1 MNDDRNSYCAC
12 AFMDKIFVIGGFVD
26 GVRTS
31 FCLQF
36 DTSNNVLKIR
46 INEARSNAACAVF
59 DERNVVC
66 QGSNQYQLRLN
77 SVETYDVLPDK
88 WSTMPNMNS
97 GKNGHTLVNVKN
109 KLFVILMI
117 EDDCEVY
124 DNISKNFSFLNH
136 QSLTGFL
143 SLELILLRTKFLS
156 YKTTCRKLLLMI
168 QTK

>member
-1 MNDDRNSYCAC
+1 MS
-12 AFMDKIFVIGGFVD
+12 
-26 GVRTS
+26 
-31 FCLQF
+31 
-36 DTSNNVLKIR
+36 R
-46 INEARSNAACAVF
+46 INEARSNSACAVF
-59 DERNVVC
+59 DEIIVVC
-66 QGSNQYQLRLN
+66 GRSNEYQSRLK
-77 SVETYDVLPDK
+77 SVESYDVLPDK